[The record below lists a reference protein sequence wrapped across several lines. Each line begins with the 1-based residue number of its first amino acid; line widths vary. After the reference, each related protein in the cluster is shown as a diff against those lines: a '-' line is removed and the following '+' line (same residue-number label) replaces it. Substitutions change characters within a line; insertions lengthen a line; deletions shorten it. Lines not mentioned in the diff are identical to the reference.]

1 MIYRLITQVQE
12 FFAAS
17 LKPYSYNV
25 PKNPYIWF
33 GFLWGAQLPVF
44 LLVLTRILQNT
55 SSYKETWS
63 LFSVSLQLFCSL
75 YPILLGAIF
84 GILGTIR
91 AEKANQI
98 QQLITRLQQTSITD
112 PLTGLYNRRHFAS
125 IFQDHVSQ
133 AKRSN
138 KPISILFIDI
148 DDFKNINDNFGHH
161 TGDLVLEQLAV
172 ILKDSLR
179 PYDLPVRWGGEEFL
193 LLLPGV
199 SEKSAS
205 EIADRIRKKCL
216 EILSAKFSLKIT
228 VSIGVASYNEN
239 ETLHSFVD
247 KADQSL
253 YAAKILGKNQVV
265 SWSQVSESKP

>member
-12 FFAAS
+12 FCAAT

-44 LLVLTRILQNT
+44 LFVLTHVLQKNRT
-55 SSYKETWS
+55 YSETWA
-63 LFSVSLQLFCSL
+63 LFPPSLQIFCFA
-75 YPILLGAIF
+75 YPILFGAIF

-91 AEKANQI
+91 AEKTAQI

-133 AKRSN
+133 AHRSQ
-138 KPISILFIDI
+138 KPLSILFIDI

-161 TGDLVLEQLAV
+161 TGDQVLEEVAA
-172 ILKDSLR
+172 ILKESLR
-179 PYDLPVRWGGEEFL
+179 LYDLPVRWG
-193 LLLPGV
+193 
-199 SEKSAS
+199 
-205 EIADRIRKKCL
+205 
-216 EILSAKFSLKIT
+216 
-228 VSIGVASYNEN
+228 
-239 ETLHSFVD
+239 
-247 KADQSL
+247 
-253 YAAKILGKNQVV
+253 
-265 SWSQVSESKP
+265 

>member
-44 LLVLTRILQNT
+44 LLVLTHILQNHR
-55 SSYKETWS
+55 SYSETWA
-63 LFSVSLQLFCSL
+63 LFSGSLQLFCCV

-91 AEKANQI
+91 AEKASQI

-112 PLTGLYNRRHFAS
+112 PLTGLYNRRHFSS

-133 AKRSN
+133 AKRSK

-148 DDFKNINDNFGHH
+148 DDFKTINDNFGHH
-161 TGDLVLEQLAV
+161 TGDLVLGQLAA

-193 LLLPGV
+193 LLLPEV
-199 SEKSAS
+199 SENTAL
-205 EIADRIRKKCL
+205 EVAERLRRKCQ
-216 EILSAKFSLKIT
+216 EILSAKFSIKIT
-228 VSIGVASYNEN
+228 ISIGIATYNQQ
-239 ETLHSFVD
+239 ETLQSFVD

-253 YAAKILGKNQVV
+253 YAAKVLGKNQVV
-265 SWSQVSESKP
+265 TWSMVQESKA